1 VLTSLHHLIDL
12 EWMIE
17 AYRLTRKDGAPG
29 IDGVTAAE
37 YEANLEVNLNDL
49 LTRIRSGCY
58 KAPPVRRH
66 YIPKA
71 DGSKRPLG
79 IPTLEDKVAQRAILM
94 LLEPIYET
102 DFLPCSYGFRPGRS
116 PHDALRALRKGFMED
131 GLRWV
136 VDADISGYFDT
147 IDHAHLR
154 RFLDQRVTDGVVRK
168 MIDKWLKAGVLEE
181 GILRRMTGGTPQG
194 GVISPLLANIYL
206 HYVLDRWFEEK
217 VRPRARGRCLLARY
231 ADDFVIAF
239 EDHLPGSHMAGV
251 LEKRFARYGLK
262 LHPTKTR
269 FVDFRFRRP
278 GGRHPATEAT
288 TFDFLGFTHV
298 WGRSNKGKNVVRQIT
313 AKDRFARALA
323 RVTKWCRLNLH
334 RPFREQHV
342 HLSRMIRGHMA
353 YYGITGNSR
362 RLSWFHHQ
370 VERIWMKW
378 LSRRGRHSKM
388 RWVRFRAMLSRYPL
402 PAAKIVHRYAV
413 S

>member
-194 GVISPLLANIYL
+194 GVATPPTMVQNFPLILRRRFHVIGC
-206 HYVLDRWFEEK
+206 
-217 VRPRARGRCLLARY
+217 ARGTAT
-231 ADDFVIAF
+231 
-239 EDHLPGSHMAGV
+239 GSGV
-251 LEKRFARYGLK
+251 
-262 LHPTKTR
+262 
-269 FVDFRFRRP
+269 RR
-278 GGRHPATEAT
+278 
-288 TFDFLGFTHV
+288 
-298 WGRSNKGKNVVRQIT
+298 
-313 AKDRFARALA
+313 
-323 RVTKWCRLNLH
+323 
-334 RPFREQHV
+334 
-342 HLSRMIRGHMA
+342 
-353 YYGITGNSR
+353 
-362 RLSWFHHQ
+362 
-370 VERIWMKW
+370 
-378 LSRRGRHSKM
+378 
-388 RWVRFRAMLSRYPL
+388 
-402 PAAKIVHRYAV
+402 
-413 S
+413 